1 MLSLIYCMLFDKCP
15 LKYLWRFDHKGR
27 IFSSGR
33 RLDFDLSFGFNFRWA
48 FVESLDVH
56 LKVHH
61 RLMAQVAEG
70 AVFQMQSIFVSFHI
84 SFSRKDFVT
93 NITRELAALAL
104 VYLWYVDPEVFLVA
118 KVFVAHAAHVLLPRS
133 LGFILLGPRHRQWTR
148 GGGWQQQLGNL
159 HGWPR
164 HPAGQRSPG
173 SLGRLRHN
181 VGQRLGRAHNN
192 LGRQRVVVDCCCD

>member
-27 IFSSGR
+27 SFSSGR

-70 AVFQMQSIFVSFHI
+70 AVFQMQSILVSFHI

-93 NITRELAALAL
+93 NITRELAPFTL
-104 VYLWYVDPEVFLVA
+104 VYFWYVDPEVFLVA
-118 KVFVAHAAHVLLPRS
+118 KVFIAHSTHELLPHR
-133 LGFILLGPRHRQWTR
+133 LGFILLGPRHRTR
-148 GGGWQQQLGNL
+148 GGGWQQQFRNL
-159 HGWPR
+159 HRGPR
-164 HPAGQRSPG
+164 HPAGQRRPW
-173 SLGRLRHN
+173 SLGRLGHN
-181 VGQRLGRAHNN
+181 IAKRLGSAHNN
-192 LGRQRVVVDCCCD
+192 LGGQWIVVDCCCD